1 MSDDIPCPA
10 PVPGAV
16 MLCDQAAIFLQSI
29 LYLPIALLAVLRIT
43 MLSSFRRQAQRLNPL
58 QFLLALLWLLWAGPT
73 AAAQDTLHQ
82 GPALEVQ
89 VQRGDMRLPL
99 ALVNRLRSGDRL
111 LVRPDV
117 DTLAKGDWVLLLA
130 RVSPTGNQVESRHF
144 DVHELKGY
152 AELEIAAD
160 DQIPVILLA
169 PQLRSLFGLYTSL
182 SSSASLLDGVLRA
195 DPQRFYELQKVDQIN
210 QAIQAISRGLARSVS
225 GRRPEDAIQVA
236 KDLAAKFGVGNIDA
250 ECFRNQAVNTECV
263 ANNIVANRDFSLPSA
278 NDLTA
283 MVGNKSSVDLNSLLV
298 ANLRLISQASDY
310 LGSKYR
316 DSYDFAP
323 TFGRRQQQAARIELF
338 SIARF
343 RNGNV
348 KTAYIYVPSWFAGGV
363 PALAADDRRAGCYS
377 SGRLDVQIRGRL
389 PLAGYWH
396 DWRMTLLDPETLKS
410 LGETTAVRLDQ
421 EAGRF
426 SFDPHEMADL
436 LPSRGKQVAVSFSGL
451 FGFDAVK
458 LGPVR
463 MALPWQDAQSVVS
476 DLGGLSGLIAGERAT
491 LRLRPSMASACVSE
505 MALTL
510 PGGTRLRSDADSPTQ
525 LEVDLAQVAPSSL
538 ELAIS
543 QAATPPLLVPVRVL
557 QPRARIARVEHSEW
571 EDGITVSGERLDRI
585 ARIEI
590 GAASCAVDAPPEQIR
605 GQQQIRISCRGDVRN
620 NVRLPDQIVVQHRD
634 NEPGAIRLPL
644 TKTAARPRMVVPPD
658 IPNALLVT
666 PSAKALQWQLAP
678 DERFVSDD
686 SGVSLLLQAESPYR
700 LDRGNYLLQLRFQG
714 DPRSDAQPLSA
725 PLIAD
730 LSHNELRTLDPVSFR
745 NFGLPGVLN
754 PIEYRVL
761 HQSSGQGGDWK
772 ALGRSVLLLPD
783 LQSRSC
789 SPRGDAWWVKGKHLD
804 LIDGVRLID
813 PALAP
818 GGDFSPATLVPCTDG
833 LCLSLPRALPAA
845 TIQLHLRWVDR
856 LFTVRLP
863 EVSGSCDAGPG
874 AV

>member
-1 MSDDIPCPA
+1 MFPYP
-10 PVPGAV
+10 
-16 MLCDQAAIFLQSI
+16 
-29 LYLPIALLAVLRIT
+29 
-43 MLSSFRRQAQRLNPL
+43 RRQPSRLSPPK
-58 QFLLALLWLLWAGPT
+58 FLLALLCLLWANLA

-99 ALVNRLRSGDRL
+99 ALVNRLRSGDKI

-117 DTLAKGDWVLLLA
+117 ETLAKGDWVLLLA

-160 DQIPVILLA
+160 NQIPVILLA

-225 GRRPEDAIQVA
+225 GRRPEDAIQSA
-236 KDLAAKFGVGNIDA
+236 KDLAAKFGVVNLDP
-250 ECFRNQAVNTECV
+250 ECFKNQAVNTECV

-323 TFGRRQQQAARIELF
+323 TFGRRQQQAARIELY

-348 KTAYIYVPSWFAGGV
+348 KTAYIYVPSWFAGSV
-363 PALAADDRRAGCYS
+363 PTLAADERRAGCYS
-377 SGRLDVQIRGRL
+377 SGRLDVQLKGRL

-396 DWRMTLLDPETLKS
+396 GWRMTLLDPETLKP
-410 LGETTAVRLDQ
+410 LGETTAVSLDQ

-426 SFDPHEMADL
+426 SLDAHEMADL
-436 LPSRGKQVAVSFSGL
+436 LPPRIKQVVVTLSGF
-451 FGFDAVK
+451 FGFHPVK

-463 MALPWQDAQSVVS
+463 MALPWPDAQSVMPE
-476 DLGGLSGLIAGERAT
+476 LGGLSGLIAGERAT

-505 MALTL
+505 MVLTL
-510 PGGTRLRSDADSPTQ
+510 PGGARLHSASDKPTQ
-525 LEVDLAQVAPSSL
+525 LEVDLSQVAASSL
-538 ELAIS
+538 ELAIA
-543 QAATPPLLVPVRVL
+543 QAASSPLLVPVRVL
-557 QPRARIARVEHSEW
+557 RPRARIARVEHSEW

-590 GAASCAVDAPPEQIR
+590 GAATCAVDAPPEQISS
-605 GQQQIRISCRGDVRN
+605 QQQIRIACQGGVRN
-620 NVRLPDQIVVQHRD
+620 NARLPDQVVVQHRD
-634 NEPGAIRLPL
+634 NEPGAIRWPL
-644 TKTAARPRMVVPPD
+644 TKTAARPRMVVAPD

-666 PSAKALQWQLAP
+666 PSVKALQWNLVP
-678 DERFVSDD
+678 DEHFVSDD
-686 SGVSLLLQAESPYR
+686 SGLSLLLQAESPYR
-700 LDRGNYLLQLRFQG
+700 LARGSYLLQLRFQD
-714 DPRSDAQPLSA
+714 DPRSDAQPLGV

-730 LSHNELRTLDPVSFR
+730 FVHNELRTLDPVSFS
-745 NFGLPGVLN
+745 NHGLPGVVN
-754 PIEYRVL
+754 PVEYRVM
-761 HQSSGQGGDWK
+761 HQSSGQGGDWRP
-772 ALGRSVLLLPD
+772 LGRSVLLLPD

-789 SPRGDAWWVKGKHLD
+789 SPDGDAWWVKGKHLD
-804 LIDGVRLID
+804 LLDGVRLAD

-818 GGDFSPATLVPCTDG
+818 SRGFSPVSLVPCHDG
-833 LCLSLPRALPAA
+833 LCLSLPRALSASS
-845 TIQLHLRWVDR
+845 IELRLRWVDKV
-856 LFTVRLP
+856 FTVRLP
-863 EVSGSCDAGPG
+863 EASEPCAVVPDAG
-874 AV
+874 

>member
-1 MSDDIPCPA
+1 
-10 PVPGAV
+10 

-348 KTAYIYVPSWFAGGV
+348 KTAYI
-363 PALAADDRRAGCYS
+363 
-377 SGRLDVQIRGRL
+377 
-389 PLAGYWH
+389 
-396 DWRMTLLDPETLKS
+396 
-410 LGETTAVRLDQ
+410 
-421 EAGRF
+421 
-426 SFDPHEMADL
+426 
-436 LPSRGKQVAVSFSGL
+436 
-451 FGFDAVK
+451 
-458 LGPVR
+458 
-463 MALPWQDAQSVVS
+463 
-476 DLGGLSGLIAGERAT
+476 
-491 LRLRPSMASACVSE
+491 
-505 MALTL
+505 
-510 PGGTRLRSDADSPTQ
+510 
-525 LEVDLAQVAPSSL
+525 
-538 ELAIS
+538 
-543 QAATPPLLVPVRVL
+543 
-557 QPRARIARVEHSEW
+557 
-571 EDGITVSGERLDRI
+571 
-585 ARIEI
+585 
-590 GAASCAVDAPPEQIR
+590 
-605 GQQQIRISCRGDVRN
+605 
-620 NVRLPDQIVVQHRD
+620 
-634 NEPGAIRLPL
+634 
-644 TKTAARPRMVVPPD
+644 
-658 IPNALLVT
+658 
-666 PSAKALQWQLAP
+666 
-678 DERFVSDD
+678 
-686 SGVSLLLQAESPYR
+686 
-700 LDRGNYLLQLRFQG
+700 
-714 DPRSDAQPLSA
+714 
-725 PLIAD
+725 
-730 LSHNELRTLDPVSFR
+730 
-745 NFGLPGVLN
+745 
-754 PIEYRVL
+754 
-761 HQSSGQGGDWK
+761 
-772 ALGRSVLLLPD
+772 
-783 LQSRSC
+783 
-789 SPRGDAWWVKGKHLD
+789 
-804 LIDGVRLID
+804 
-813 PALAP
+813 
-818 GGDFSPATLVPCTDG
+818 
-833 LCLSLPRALPAA
+833 
-845 TIQLHLRWVDR
+845 
-856 LFTVRLP
+856 
-863 EVSGSCDAGPG
+863 
-874 AV
+874 